1 MQDNETYID
10 MMEDYFELTGDKFYR
25 GEEVSDIKP
34 DCLYQVGAMPENTEI
49 ARNHTQM
56 RNELNLAPE
65 N

>member
-1 MQDNETYID
+1 
-10 MMEDYFELTGDKFYR
+10 MMEDYFEQTGDKYYR
-25 GEEVSDIKP
+25 GEELSDIKP
-34 DCLYQVGAMPENTEI
+34 ECLYQVGAMPENTEI